1 MTTGPHGAAAAG
13 ASRAGPGRWP
23 ARTGRAC
30 PSPWPIPAR
39 PWAIA
44 VARDGAPVGID
55 VERQAAGCVCAL
67 VPAMHADHAAL
78 VQQLPEPERH
88 AAQVASTW
96 TEVVTD
102 DPWAGWWGR
111 N

>member
-1 MTTGPHGAAAAG
+1 
-13 ASRAGPGRWP
+13 
-23 ARTGRAC
+23 
-30 PSPWPIPAR
+30 
-39 PWAIA
+39 
-44 VARDGAPVGID
+44 
-55 VERQAAGCVCAL
+55 
-67 VPAMHADHAAL
+67 MHADHAAL